1 MAGTS
6 DRRGALEDWMLPTPS
21 PRTLMLSL
29 FNDDFSS
36 DPFSDVFGDSGSK
49 DFVDSSRE
57 ETTQVKRSP
66 LHFEPGLFGA
76 NEKADP
82 NNGSPAEKNGFCTL
96 KIDTSRVGYSASIRS
111 PIMIPAGVSP
121 RELLESPVFLPNAI
135 TQPSPTTG
143 RLPFL
148 MRTNAK
154 PAIPRDDRTFSFQ
167 HIVRSK
173 PPSSPIVDKGSSVTH
188 QNEPSASESDHRIP
202 DNEQEDSEANRNGD
216 YSSAPIISHAE
227 DGYNWRKYGKR
238 QVKNSDHPTSYY
250 KCTHQNCPVKK
261 KVERCQDGDITEIVY
276 KGSHNHRLPPPD
288 SRPGVNELKADDTEN
303 VPNDHFQD
311 VHGEVGIKL
320 SASPNTGELA
330 DTSVREAREIIDLS
344 STISSEDDD
353 REMHD
358 AISLGSG
365 RDEDATR
372 SKRRM
377 VDFVTP
383 TTTISTIDIA
393 ALASTA
399 VREARVVVQT
409 TSDVDIL
416 DDGYRWRKYGQKVV
430 KGNPNPRSYY
440 KCTHPGCS
448 VRKHVERAS
457 NDLKSVITTYEGKHT
472 HEVPAARNNG
482 HPSVVPPGAPL
493 SNGLHRRP
501 EPAPGSLA
509 QFPGA
514 PAYGSPG
521 QFGSAGGFSFG
532 MLPNGMAVV
541 PVQALRAV
549 LPMQM
554 PGHPLAMQGYPRLVL
569 QTGEANMNP
578 AARPGLPPAN
588 GNGPVAYQQLMGRL
602 SQDHQM

>member
-1 MAGTS
+1 
-6 DRRGALEDWMLPTPS
+6 
-21 PRTLMLSL
+21 
-29 FNDDFSS
+29 
-36 DPFSDVFGDSGSK
+36 
-49 DFVDSSRE
+49 
-57 ETTQVKRSP
+57 
-66 LHFEPGLFGA
+66 
-76 NEKADP
+76 
-82 NNGSPAEKNGFCTL
+82 
-96 KIDTSRVGYSASIRS
+96 
-111 PIMIPAGVSP
+111 MIPAGVSP

-154 PAIPRDDRTFSFQ
+154 PATPRDDRTFSFQ
-167 HIVRSK
+167 HFVRSK
-173 PPSSPIVDKGSSVTH
+173 PPSSPILDKGSSVTH
-188 QNEPSASESDHRIP
+188 QNEPSASDSDHRIP
-202 DNEQEDSEANRNGD
+202 DNGQEDSEANRNGD
-216 YSSAPIISHAE
+216 YSSAPVISHAE

-276 KGSHNHRLPPPD
+276 KGSHNHPLPPPD
-288 SRPGVNELKADDTEN
+288 SRHDLKADDTAEN

-311 VHGEVGIKL
+311 VHGEVGTKL

-344 STISSEDDD
+344 STISSDDDD
-353 REMHD
+353 REIHGTV
-358 AISLGSG
+358 SLGSG

-377 VDFVTP
+377 VDFVAP
-383 TTTISTIDIA
+383 TTAISTIDIA

-440 KCTHPGCS
+440 KCTHPGCA

-482 HPSVVPPGAPL
+482 HLISVPSIGPPAASL

-509 QFPGA
+509 QFHAA
-514 PAYGSPG
+514 PAYVSPG
-521 QFGSAGGFSFG
+521 GGFSFG
-532 MLPNGMAVV
+532 MLPNGM
-541 PVQALRAV
+541 VQALRAV
-549 LPMQM
+549 VPVQM
-554 PGHPLAMQGYPRLVL
+554 TGHPLAMQGYPRLVL
-569 QTGEANMNP
+569 QTGEANLNPARLVLQTGEANVNP

-588 GNGPVAYQQLMGRL
+588 RNGPVAYQQLMGRL
-602 SQDHQM
+602 SDDHQM